1 MAKWKKFVIALIGL
15 LLITVLADSL
25 IRYQSVGQ
33 FQFHL
38 LAPKDYPI
46 VGGILPIYF
55 FWMAAIFMILILI
68 GIIVVA
74 LIPKTT
80 TTIPLKQDKGT
91 LTLSKS
97 AVDGLV
103 KASANETEW
112 LKNPRVKT
120 KMKKKKVRVEV
131 TGTVRPTVDTYE
143 KVQRFNKK
151 TEDEI
156 HRFLGVEAPVEIHV
170 TFKDLQKDTPKRSS
184 QARVQ

>member
-1 MAKWKKFVIALIGL
+1 MAKWKKFVIAIIGL
-15 LLITVLADSL
+15 LLITVLADSF
-25 IRYQSVGQ
+25 IRYQAQGR

-38 LAPKDYPI
+38 LAPKDYPVI
-46 VGGILPIYF
+46 GGILPVYF
-55 FWMAAIFMILILI
+55 FWMAAVFMVLILV

-97 AVDGLV
+97 AIDGLV
-103 KASANETEW
+103 KASANDTEW
-112 LKNPRVKT
+112 LKNARVKT

-156 HRFLGVEAPVEIHV
+156 HRFLGVEAPIEIHV
-170 TFKDLQKDTPKRSS
+170 TFKDLQKDAPKRSS
-184 QARVQ
+184 QPRVQ